1 MKNNFDRTK
10 TETSKLG
17 TRSLALL
24 MFFVML
30 FTAIGSGSVLSALA
44 VTRSDDAADEAVVE
58 SAAIS
63 ADVAD
68 DDYAAA
74 ADEFDTEE
82 TMLGSKKDLA
92 TTGAD
97 VELSSTG
104 DETYF
109 KDYKGNNTKFY
120 LIGSFN
126 SWATSDDNYLLTR
139 DNNNEYS
146 GTFTISGSTEYTFKL
161 YGDSKYFAINDTGNY
176 GFSSS
181 WDGSRAST
189 MEIRTGTNN
198 MKITTADTGTY
209 TISVHAWN
217 DYGTYSKLTVS
228 QTKVSGYYLHYS
240 STDSGMTS
248 TTGQLMSD
256 SSNTWTYT
264 ISDYNSDAIYYN
276 ITTSSS
282 AAASTTSVTGTVT
295 CSDGIESPTT
305 GESSQY
311 KYWRSGLQS
320 KPQNLTFTFD
330 SSTGALTVNGSM
342 VNVELTAGGTSS
354 DYQLRAT
361 DGSTMITNYGSTTS
375 ANYLTGKSVT
385 ITVTPQDSSMYVTE
399 ILCTGNGNSP
409 SAVTDNGNGTYSAT
423 MTVSAAGTITATLAA
438 KPNYTVTFSSNDT
451 NKGTVTARTS
461 DGTILSSGESVV
473 KGTKVT
479 FIATPK
485 GNYAFGKWSGTF
497 DSSIPTTT
505 YTVNSAVTE
514 TATFGAKGYKLLAGS
529 NVTQNMRELSNGTYI
544 SQALDS
550 DNWFEIVR
558 NATEDRSLGNA
569 SPQQLAVDGTKYDVT
584 WTSGTG
590 WSETGAYKKTTGTHY
605 VVYDPATNKVWL
617 TSDKDDL
624 YGVTVIAK
632 DGTIRYGYKTY
643 NTDYTSAFG
652 DTTVEL
658 VTPTSLSNDS
668 NIDNNAYDGQA
679 VTYDLTA
686 DDVREGVTLKIKTVV
701 KDAYK
706 DKYYV
711 KGFSVSGTEE
721 TYSVLWQ
728 EFDDNGTEKAS
739 YTDRDKIHGKS
750 GVENG
755 RPWNEFTLT
764 ISDYPEKGIEI
775 TPIYFIKENKSGD
788 NVRFYVEGF
797 AGEAYDDWGGTL
809 AIDAYNTSGDRL
821 FGEYPGQPMV
831 NYNGRYFVD
840 LPTTGVTGVTMNNY
854 VWDRIHSNLFYGTTG
869 TATGHENTVKAV
881 NYQTYDFNDFNYLKQ
896 SDAVKTHDEDIVFSF
911 RYRKDS
917 NYNTQATSQ
926 LGQSTY
932 YINSTG
938 VYGDD
943 GWTSGETLDNND
955 YRKNFNVLDPASPIY
970 EWENFTDFYGNRVD
984 IFGDYV
990 DTKDSSGAATNSK
1003 AAYTNPI
1010 RIVSNGYDYDEA
1022 GNYATA
1028 WALYEPV
1035 DANGNSAYTG
1045 AYDHYQLFE
1054 VFGGQGLQSYGS
1066 SSYLVNPKWT
1076 ENLRWKYDQAYRNT
1090 HENPKAD
1097 FVYDLA
1103 GVPTVISYEYQ
1114 VYDSFSNQKLEGGGG
1129 DPGYRSDG
1137 RWFVTSSDQ
1146 VLTAHAIVEV
1156 AESQN
1161 SEFVRDYFQANGVDY
1176 TSASGYVPAE
1186 NTGIDTGIKA
1196 YFTNSDSVSAGTTT
1210 YTNTSGHTEAFAKSD
1225 GEHTFDLT
1233 TVPDSTGNYMFVG
1246 WYMYTN
1252 GKYSWLSN
1260 DLSYKSEATAN
1271 DVYVARYVKIPSG
1284 TLQISHMLDASSTG
1298 TGKCYV
1304 KAEIL
1309 DGTNQQNVIYTY
1321 PEVESSTIKI
1331 EPKYIKS
1338 TSTYH
1343 LQITLRTEPDN
1354 FSEFEKFLEYLS
1366 GIAYEIQDSN
1376 GGTVDTKAYVDIT
1389 TDNNVV
1395 TAKIRFLIK
1404 DLFDANGNQLIKSM
1418 PFTSKLKLPEYKYSI
1433 RYQYPAYN
1441 PDFGNQAYTVE
1452 GKFTPEELEEY
1463 MTIDNTHMLTLIDET
1478 AKKQNFINSH
1488 APYEDNFQQ
1497 TISFNASDI
1506 TNNSYDKETY
1516 TYTIKIKCQN
1526 TLKDV
1531 VTPTFSFPYDVD
1543 ANYAAR
1549 VETDGRVLAKDNK
1562 LTPLPAR
1569 RIFEWVVTKGS
1580 TSQSDLD
1587 NGGVAPVFIKAP
1599 LIIYTDV
1606 NNEST
1611 ARYFM
1616 YWSVE
1621 TAANY
1626 TNMKMASREFTRCYD
1641 PEFNLSLFQDC
1652 TITPVYGEDSFAQRN
1667 MAAPVPTD
1675 NSEYSYS
1682 RFDPE
1687 AQQKLDSDNGV
1698 TITFI
1703 ENSRNQYNMGECGN
1717 LNTPSR
1723 KGAGDRVYSDF
1734 VLSYNNVAGGE
1745 LIRDLNDGRKCGLII
1760 ETVGN
1765 LRQENGKYVVDD
1777 EAYYQDLYGNKLS
1790 NVKSGLTKA
1799 QIEAYISGGDR
1810 PSGCDKS
1817 EFAATELDNKNRIQ
1831 YYYSLTNRNHKS
1843 GSDADKTMTEGEYNK
1858 NNHKVFRAYAYITD
1872 SNYTNITISE
1882 VPVYFTINEIG
1893 SIALGAP
1900 ASN

>member
-10 TETSKLG
+10 TATARFS
-17 TRSLALL
+17 TRAIAMVL
-24 MFFVML
+24 FFVML
-30 FTAIGSGSVLSALA
+30 LTAIGSGSVLSAIAADFGTVSGDAIPAAATEGSDIALNAIPSEDAAVDNA
-44 VTRSDDAADEAVVE
+44 VTKPDLSG
-58 SAAIS
+58 
-63 ADVAD
+63 
-68 DDYAAA
+68 
-74 ADEFDTEE
+74 FEE
-82 TMLGSKKDLA
+82 NEIVRGIKKDFA
-92 TTGAD
+92 NTGSNN

-104 DETYF
+104 AVTYYLRGNIHGSDF
-109 KDYKGNNTKFY
+109 WTNGWKVLSPAAGGTYYIGLDAYKNDQFKFY
-120 LIGSFN
+120 D
-126 SWATSDDNYLLTR
+126 SDGNWYGA
-139 DNNNEYS
+139 N
-146 GTFTISGSTEYTFKL
+146 
-161 YGDSKYFAINDTGNY
+161 GDSWDDYRVWNNREMTVNNPGHNFQIDDSNNYYYFCFNPTTNKAWI
-176 GFSSS
+176 
-181 WDGSRAST
+181 ST
-189 MEIRTGTNN
+189 TQPSLKTN
-198 MKITTADTGTY
+198 
-209 TISVHAWN
+209 
-217 DYGTYSKLTVS
+217 
-228 QTKVSGYYLHYS
+228 YYLHYS
-240 STDSGMTS
+240 STDTGMKS

-256 SSNTWTYT
+256 SSDTWTYT
-264 ISDYNSDAIYYN
+264 INNYNSDAIYFN

-282 AAASTTSVTGTVT
+282 AATNTTSVTGTPT
-295 CSDGIESPTT
+295 CSDGVDAPTS
-305 GESSQY
+305 GENGSY
-311 KYWRSGLQS
+311 KYFRSGLQS
-320 KPQNLTFTFD
+320 KPQNLTFTFN
-330 SSTGALTVNGSM
+330 SSTGALTVKGSM
-342 VNVELTAGGTSS
+342 VIVQLTAGTSS

-361 DGSTMITNYGSTTS
+361 DGSTMITNYGQTKT
-375 ANYLTGKSVT
+375 ANYLTGKTVT
-385 ITVTPQDSSMYVTE
+385 ITVTPQDSTKYVTG
-399 ILCTGNGNSP
+399 ISCTGSGNSP

-423 MTVSAAGTITATLAA
+423 MTVKAAGTITAALAA
-438 KPNYTVTFSSNDT
+438 KPTYTVSFSSSDES
-451 NKGTVTARTS
+451 KGTVAARTS
-461 DGTILSSGESVV
+461 DGTILSSGDTVV

-514 TATFGAKGYKLLAGS
+514 TATFGTKGYKLLAGR
-529 NVTQNMRELSNGTYI
+529 NVTQNMTELSNGTYI
-544 SQALDS
+544 SQALES

-558 NATEDRSLGNA
+558 NATGDRSQGNA
-569 SPQQLAVDGTKYDVT
+569 SPQELAVDGTKYDVT

-590 WSETGAYKKTTGTHY
+590 WSETGAYQKTTGTHY

-632 DGTIRYGYKTY
+632 DGTIRYGYNPDPSTY
-643 NTDYTSAFG
+643 YTSAIG

-658 VTPTSLSNDS
+658 VTPTS
-668 NIDNNAYDGQA
+668 ITGTVDNNAYDGQA
-679 VTYDLTA
+679 VAYNLTA
-686 DDVREGVTLKIKTVV
+686 NDVREGVTLKIKTQVN
-701 KDAYK
+701 DTYLAEG
-706 DKYYV
+706 YYV

-728 EFDDNGTEKAS
+728 EFNNDGSEKAE
-739 YTDRDKIHGKS
+739 YDDKAWIDS
-750 GVENG
+750 GY
-755 RPWNEFTLT
+755 NEFTLT

-775 TPIYFIKENKSGD
+775 TPIYFIKETNSGD

-809 AIDAYNTSGDRL
+809 AIDAYNLEGDRL

-840 LPTTGVTGVTMNNY
+840 LPSTGVSGVTMNNY
-854 VWDRIHSNLFYGTTG
+854 VWDRIHSNLFYGTSG
-869 TATGHENTVKAV
+869 TATGHEDTVKAV
-881 NYQTYDFNDFNYLKQ
+881 NYQTYDFNDFKYLKQ
-896 SDAVKTHDEDIVFSF
+896 SDAVKNHDEDIVFSF

-917 NYNTQATSQ
+917 NYNTKATSQ

-943 GWTSGETLDNND
+943 GWTSGEALDNND
-955 YRKNFNVLDPASPIY
+955 YRKNFNVLDPDSPIY

-990 DTKDSSGAATNSK
+990 DTKDSSGAATNPK

-1035 DANGNSAYTG
+1035 DANGDSAYIG

-1054 VFGGQGLQSYGS
+1054 VFGGQGLSNYGS

-1076 ENLRWKYDQAYRNT
+1076 ENLRWKYDQAYRNAHSSET
-1090 HENPKAD
+1090 PKAA

-1103 GVPTVISYEYQ
+1103 DVPTVISYEYQ
-1114 VYDSFSNQKLEGGGG
+1114 VKDGFSNLKLEGGTGDG

-1161 SEFVRDYFQANGVDY
+1161 SEFVRDYFQNGGIDY
-1176 TSASGYVPAE
+1176 TSATGYDPAE

-1196 YFTNSDSVSAGTTT
+1196 YFTNDDSDSAGTTT
-1210 YTNTSGHTEAFAKSD
+1210 YTNTSGHTEAYSVSD

-1260 DLSYKSEATAN
+1260 DLSYESEATAN

-1321 PEVESSTIKI
+1321 PEVESSTIKV

-1338 TSTYH
+1338 SSTYH
-1343 LQITLRTEPDN
+1343 LQITLRTVPDN

-1366 GIAYEIQDSN
+1366 GNAYEIVDLN
-1376 GGTVDTKAYVDIT
+1376 GGQVQEKAYVDIT

-1395 TAKIRFLIK
+1395 TAKIRFIIK

-1418 PFTSKLKLPEYKYSI
+1418 PFTSVLKLPEYKYSI

-1441 PDFGNQAYTVE
+1441 PTFGNQAYTVE
-1452 GKFTPEELEEY
+1452 DKFTPEELEEY
-1463 MTIDNTHMLTLIDET
+1463 MSIDNDHQLTMTSDPR
-1478 AKKQNFINSH
+1478 KKQNFINSH

-1497 TISFNASDI
+1497 TISFNTSGI
-1506 TNNSYDKETY
+1506 NFSGYNKTTY
-1516 TYTIKIKCQN
+1516 TYTIWISCQN
-1526 TLKDV
+1526 TTKDT
-1531 VTPTFSFPYDVD
+1531 VTPTFVFPYDVD
-1543 ANYAAR
+1543 ASYVAR
-1549 VETDGRVLAKDNK
+1549 ETRGKIQAT
-1562 LTPLPAR
+1562 TPLEVVLPDR
-1569 RIFEWVVTKGS
+1569 RIFEWIVTSGS
-1580 TSQSDLD
+1580 TSQHDLD
-1587 NGGVAPVFIKAP
+1587 NDGEEPVFIKAP
-1599 LIIYTDV
+1599 LIIYSDV
-1606 NNEST
+1606 DDEST
-1611 ARYFM
+1611 AQYFK

-1621 TAANY
+1621 TEANY
-1626 TNMKMASREFTRCYD
+1626 TSMKMASREFTRCYD
-1641 PEFNLSLFQDC
+1641 PEFNLALFQNC
-1652 TITPVYGEDSFAQRN
+1652 KITPVYGPDSFESKG
-1667 MAAPVPTD
+1667 MATPVP
-1675 NSEYSYS
+1675 NVYYNYE

-1687 AQQKLDSDNGV
+1687 IQQKLDSTNGV

-1703 ENSRNQYNMGECGN
+1703 ENSRNQYNMGDFGDASGAAAAMAD
-1717 LNTPSR
+1717 SR
-1723 KGAGDRVYSDF
+1723 EGAGDRVYSDF
-1734 VLSYNNVAGGE
+1734 VLSYNNVAGGD
-1745 LIRDLNDGRKCGLII
+1745 LLRDIDDGKMCGLII
-1760 ETVGN
+1760 ETVGD
-1765 LRQENGKYVVDD
+1765 LRQEDGQYVVDT
-1777 EAYYQDLYGNKLS
+1777 EATYKTTYGKNIDDI
-1790 NVKSGLTKA
+1790 KSGLSKA
-1799 QIEAYISGGDR
+1799 ELEAYIKGGAR
-1810 PSGCDKS
+1810 PAGCDKS
-1817 EFAATELDNKNRIQ
+1817 EFSATALDNKNRIQ
-1831 YYYSLTNRNHKS
+1831 YYYSLTNRNHKA
-1843 GSDADKTMTEGEYNK
+1843 GSATDKTMPEGEYNK
-1858 NNHKVFRAYAYITD
+1858 NNHKVFRAYAYIRSADNT
-1872 SNYTNITISE
+1872 SVTISE

-1900 ASN
+1900 ANH